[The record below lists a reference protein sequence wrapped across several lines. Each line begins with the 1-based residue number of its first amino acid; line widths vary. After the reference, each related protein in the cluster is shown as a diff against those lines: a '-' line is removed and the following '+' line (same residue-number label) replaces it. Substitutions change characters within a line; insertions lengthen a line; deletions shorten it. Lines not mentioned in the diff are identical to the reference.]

1 MTVLTPS
8 ILWFLG
14 ALSIPVIIHLLSR
27 FRIKKVE
34 FSTVRFIKQLETSS
48 IRKMKIQQIILLL
61 LRMVAIAFLVM
72 MMAQPVTQGML
83 PGWLAAEQDAR
94 LVIVMDNSASMS
106 VVQDNLTFLE
116 QSKREVLQILPL
128 FKEETQ
134 ISILQTCPPK
144 IIFDGKSNNPALIKS
159 IQGISSTVSH
169 DNIWKNLNEIL
180 KSKSIVEP
188 IKECVVFS
196 DFMKGPDSLF
206 LSGISQ
212 FEDWKF
218 YFIQPQRIFDN
229 LAIQSV
235 SSLNRIKTMSQ
246 LVKLNVRVENSG
258 QLQKP
263 NIPLELLL
271 NDHRVGQV
279 VSEFEPG
286 KEKEF
291 LFQAYPSKM
300 GIVQGQVK
308 LPNDDYSLDNIW
320 YVSMPIMERIR
331 CGIIGG
337 NSEETSMLEM
347 VLRAIDPQN
356 KFLSIETRV
365 QPELNRLF
373 LDDIDVVMI
382 HNPSSISE
390 EAVEDLENY
399 LSSGGGLIWFQGN
412 GGMEDF
418 HNDLNTKIGFPN
430 FNNLMNAG
438 QGFFTTKIMVENS
451 DLLQDLQVRN
461 LDSELPEVFQYVK
474 TNYSIKEK
482 VHWAL
487 NNGDPLL
494 LEFSKGSGTVFYFST
509 LLDLRWNDLA
519 IRGMV
524 IPLIYRLLVLT
535 GTDEINTSS
544 VEINS
549 PKWISIEEKML
560 RNKWE
565 VVSPLGRTEMIVP
578 DYDREGIQISFTNEL
593 GVYEVFSNGELFT
606 AFPTRL
612 HSFETLKPRM
622 NQTDFEYIIPNKQTQ
637 WLTLEN
643 GFSQTFSETRQGKS
657 LWKIF
662 LAIAMVLL
670 IAETILGRPNP
681 VKMKGSES

>member
-1 MTVLTPS
+1 
-8 ILWFLG
+8 
-14 ALSIPVIIHLLSR
+14 
-27 FRIKKVE
+27 
-34 FSTVRFIKQLETSS
+34 
-48 IRKMKIQQIILLL
+48 
-61 LRMVAIAFLVM
+61 
-72 MMAQPVTQGML
+72 
-83 PGWLAAEQDAR
+83 
-94 LVIVMDNSASMS
+94 
-106 VVQDNLTFLE
+106 
-116 QSKREVLQILPL
+116 
-128 FKEETQ
+128 
-134 ISILQTCPPK
+134 
-144 IIFDGKSNNPALIKS
+144 
-159 IQGISSTVSH
+159 
-169 DNIWKNLNEIL
+169 
-180 KSKSIVEP
+180 
-188 IKECVVFS
+188 
-196 DFMKGPDSLF
+196 
-206 LSGISQ
+206 
-212 FEDWKF
+212 
-218 YFIQPQRIFDN
+218 
-229 LAIQSV
+229 
-235 SSLNRIKTMSQ
+235 
-246 LVKLNVRVENSG
+246 
-258 QLQKP
+258 
-263 NIPLELLL
+263 
-271 NDHRVGQV
+271 
-279 VSEFEPG
+279 
-286 KEKEF
+286 
-291 LFQAYPSKM
+291 
-300 GIVQGQVK
+300 
-308 LPNDDYSLDNIW
+308 
-320 YVSMPIMERIR
+320 
-331 CGIIGG
+331 
-337 NSEETSMLEM
+337 
-347 VLRAIDPQN
+347 
-356 KFLSIETRV
+356 
-365 QPELNRLF
+365 
-373 LDDIDVVMI
+373 
-382 HNPSSISE
+382 
-390 EAVEDLENY
+390 
-399 LSSGGGLIWFQGN
+399 
-412 GGMEDF
+412 
-418 HNDLNTKIGFPN
+418 
-430 FNNLMNAG
+430 
-438 QGFFTTKIMVENS
+438 
-451 DLLQDLQVRN
+451 VRN

-565 VVSPLGRTEMIVP
+565 VVSPSGRTEMIVP

>member
-347 VLRAIDPQN
+347 VLRAIDP
-356 KFLSIETRV
+356 
-365 QPELNRLF
+365 
-373 LDDIDVVMI
+373 
-382 HNPSSISE
+382 
-390 EAVEDLENY
+390 
-399 LSSGGGLIWFQGN
+399 
-412 GGMEDF
+412 
-418 HNDLNTKIGFPN
+418 KIN
-430 FNNLMNAG
+430 FYQL
-438 QGFFTTKIMVENS
+438 K
-451 DLLQDLQVRN
+451 
-461 LDSELPEVFQYVK
+461 
-474 TNYSIKEK
+474 
-482 VHWAL
+482 
-487 NNGDPLL
+487 
-494 LEFSKGSGTVFYFST
+494 LEF
-509 LLDLRWNDLA
+509 N
-519 IRGMV
+519 
-524 IPLIYRLLVLT
+524 
-535 GTDEINTSS
+535 
-544 VEINS
+544 
-549 PKWISIEEKML
+549 
-560 RNKWE
+560 RN
-565 VVSPLGRTEMIVP
+565 
-578 DYDREGIQISFTNEL
+578 
-593 GVYEVFSNGELFT
+593 
-606 AFPTRL
+606 
-612 HSFETLKPRM
+612 
-622 NQTDFEYIIPNKQTQ
+622 
-637 WLTLEN
+637 
-643 GFSQTFSETRQGKS
+643 
-657 LWKIF
+657 
-662 LAIAMVLL
+662 
-670 IAETILGRPNP
+670 
-681 VKMKGSES
+681 